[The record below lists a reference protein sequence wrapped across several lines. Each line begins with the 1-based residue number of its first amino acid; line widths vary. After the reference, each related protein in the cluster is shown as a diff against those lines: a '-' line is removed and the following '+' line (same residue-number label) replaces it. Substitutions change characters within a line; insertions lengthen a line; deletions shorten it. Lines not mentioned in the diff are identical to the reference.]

1 MVIVTGA
8 AGFIGS
14 HVCRALLQR
23 GEHVLGVDN
32 FDPFYDRTIKERVLA
47 SLLALGAR
55 RGGAAKGAGVFEFA
69 GVDVTDPAAVRGVMR
84 RPGVDGLIH
93 LAAKAGVRPSVD
105 DPVGY
110 ARANVLGTAA
120 VLDEAKRAGLKRA
133 VIASSSS
140 VYGNGA
146 QVPFAEDGD
155 VDHPISPYAASK
167 RACEVLAYTHWVLT
181 KMPVGVLRFFTVYGP
196 GQRPD
201 LAIATFMRLAQEG
214 RPIPVFGPLE
224 SSRDYTYV
232 GDIAR
237 GVLAAYDRVEAHGY
251 RAWNLGGSR
260 PVTLARM
267 IETIGRAAGR
277 TLEIVHQ
284 PRRVGD
290 VERTCAD
297 PTRSAAEL
305 DFRPSITFEEGIER
319 QWAWATGR
327 APW

>member
-32 FDPFYDRTIKERVLA
+32 FDPFYDRMIKERVLA
-47 SLLALGAR
+47 SLMAMSAR
-55 RGGAAKGAGVFEFA
+55 RGGAGRGTGVFEFA

-84 RPGVDGLIH
+84 RPGVEGVIH
-93 LAAKAGVRPSVD
+93 LAARAGVRPSVD

-110 ARANVLGTAA
+110 ARANVVGTAA
-120 VLDEAKRAGLKRA
+120 VLDEAKRAGLRRA

-167 RACEVLAYTHWVLT
+167 RACEILAYTHWALT
-181 KMPVGVLRFFTVYGP
+181 GMAVGVLRFFTVYGP

-201 LAIATFMRLAQEG
+201 LGIATFMRLAQEG
-214 RPIPVFGPLE
+214 RAIPVFGSLE

-232 GDIAR
+232 GDIVE

-251 RAWNLGGSR
+251 RVWNLGGSR
-260 PVTLARM
+260 PVTLGQV
-267 IETIGRAAGR
+267 IEAIGRVAGR
-277 TLEIVHQ
+277 RLELSPQ
-284 PRRVGD
+284 GRRVGD
-290 VERTCAD
+290 VERTYAD
-297 PTRSAAEL
+297 LTRSAAEL
-305 DFRPSITFEEGIER
+305 GFRPRVAFEEGIER